1 MMREPGNRV
10 LFPLPFGLDLEVNML
25 DFTYLYL
32 FTSNYDNVVIDVSEI
47 KRSEILSCPVNSYVL
62 RG

>member
-10 LFPLPFGLDLEVNML
+10 LFPLPFGLDLEVNMH

-32 FTSNYDNVVIDVSEI
+32 FTSNYDNVVIDVYEPQPLFPQ
-47 KRSEILSCPVNSYVL
+47 K
-62 RG
+62 